1 MDAIQYAQNTL
12 KNKQSLMTL
21 LSVAENLKK
30 LEKKISEGGNLTKE
44 DIAQVKAVSGEQL
57 FGYSEQERIRLLNEV
72 YKELQK

>member
-1 MDAIQYAQNTL
+1 
-12 KNKQSLMTL
+12 MTL

>member
-1 MDAIQYAQNTL
+1 
-12 KNKQSLMTL
+12 MTL
-21 LSVAENLKK
+21 LSVAEKLKQ